1 MNRAAFYKSIRPMFG
16 GALSQ
21 AQVDGIEALLAA
33 TDGLPISFRAY
44 LLATCRH
51 ETADTMQPI
60 AEYGKGK
67 GKPYGKP
74 GRHGQAQYG
83 RGYVQLTWDDNYE
96 RADDALGLNGA
107 LLKDFNLAM
116 QPTIAAKILVRGCSE
131 GWFTGKKLADYLP
144 GDYRGARR
152 VVNGLDK
159 ADLIAGYAREFE
171 AALRLLPDAPVL
183 LPDTP
188 AQKPVAP
195 PLSPTVVDDKKDTY
209 PAIKPSFIARLFAW
223 LFKGRKA

>member
-1 MNRAAFYKSIRPMFG
+1 MNRTEFYARVRPIFG
-16 GALSQ
+16 GTLSQ
-21 AQVDGIEALLAA
+21 KQVDGIEALLAA
-33 TDGLPISFRAY
+33 TEALPVTHRAY
-44 LLATCRH
+44 LLATAMH
-51 ETADTMQPI
+51 ETASTMQPI

-74 GRHGQAQYG
+74 GRYGQAQYG
-83 RGYVQLTWDDNYE
+83 RGYVQLTWDDNYA
-96 RADDALGLNGA
+96 RADKALGLNGA

-131 GWFTGKKLADYLP
+131 GWFTSKKLADYLP

-171 AALRLLPDAPVL
+171 AALRMLPDAPITPKPL
-183 LPDTP
+183 ADKTP
-188 AQKPVAP
+188 AQTVA
-195 PLSPTVVDDKKDTY
+195 
-209 PAIKPSFIARLFAW
+209 KPSFIARLIAW
-223 LFKGRKA
+223 LTGQNSA

>member
-1 MNRAAFYKSIRPMFG
+1 MSRTEFYRSVRPMFG
-16 GALSQ
+16 GAMSQ
-21 AQVDGIEALLAA
+21 KQVDGIEALLAA
-33 TDGLPISFRAY
+33 TEGLPITHRAY
-44 LLATCRH
+44 LMATAAH
-51 ETADTMQPI
+51 ETDQTMHPI

-96 RADDALGLNGA
+96 RADEALGLNGA

-116 QPTIAAKILVRGCSE
+116 QPTIAANILVRGCSE
-131 GWFTGKKLADYLP
+131 GWFTSKKLSDYLP

-171 AALRLLPDAPVL
+171 AALRMLPDAPITPKPVA
-183 LPDTP
+183 DKTP
-188 AQKPVAP
+188 AQTVA
-195 PLSPTVVDDKKDTY
+195 
-209 PAIKPSFIARLFAW
+209 KPSFITWLLS

>member
-1 MNRAAFYKSIRPMFG
+1 MSRTEFYAAARPIFG

-21 AQVDGIEALLAA
+21 KQVDGIEALLAA
-33 TDGLPISFRAY
+33 TEGLPVSHRAY
-44 LLATCRH
+44 LLASAKH
-51 ETADTMQPI
+51 ETAYTMQPI

-74 GRHGQAQYG
+74 GRYGQAQYG
-83 RGYVQLTWDDNYE
+83 RGYVQLTWDDNYA
-96 RADDALGLNGA
+96 RADKALGLNGA

-131 GWFTGKKLADYLP
+131 GWFTSKKLSDYLP

-171 AALRLLPDAPVL
+171 AALRQLPDAPLSPKPVA
-183 LPDTP
+183 DKTP
-188 AQKPVAP
+188 AQTVA
-195 PLSPTVVDDKKDTY
+195 
-209 PAIKPSFIARLFAW
+209 KPSFITWLLS

>member
-1 MNRAAFYKSIRPMFG
+1 MFHG
-16 GALSQ
+16 ILSQ

-33 TDGLPISFRAY
+33 TEGQPITFRAY
-44 LLATCRH
+44 LIATAKH

-60 AEYGKGK
+60 AEYGKGR

-83 RGYVQLTWDDNYE
+83 RGYVQMTWDENYE
-96 RADDALGLNGA
+96 RADKALGLNGA

-116 QPTIAAKILVRGCSE
+116 QPTVAALILVRGCVE
-131 GWFTGKKLADYLP
+131 GWFTGKKLSDYLP

-171 AALRLLPDAPVL
+171 AALRMLPEPVISHNSPVDANSTPPV
-183 LPDTP
+183 DANSTP
-188 AQKPVAP
+188 PV
-195 PLSPTVVDDKKDTY
+195 
-209 PAIKPSFIARLFAW
+209 KPSFWRDLWAL
-223 LFKGRKA
+223 LTGKGA